1 MIIYVPK
8 QYLNVV
14 INFIVVIDLTVVFM
28 VVSIGNIVK
37 AFP

>member
-14 INFIVVIDLTVVFM
+14 INFIVVIDLTVVFV

>member
-37 AFP
+37 TFP